1 MNELSKELCHHGVMG
16 MKWGVRRFQP
26 YPKDYHGDGKYTGK
40 ELRSAKAKRHKAI
53 SEATLAAI
61 TRKKAAKNYGKAV
74 SRNIADQTEYHKT
87 EAAKAKQEFDYWNKK
102 YKSLENRA
110 KSTVSKLQNK
120 YGNELIKDIPY
131 KDGTI
136 QGKVFTKKQFAAR
149 GALAAG
155 LIATGPFVPG
165 PGALMALM
173 AMPSKSI
180 EALNYAVKVKKSE
193 GLDPYDK
200 YERAVYG
207 MDEFKEKIRK
217 NLA

>member
-1 MNELSKELCHHGVMG
+1 MANEMCATLCHYGIIG
-16 MKWGVRRFQP
+16 QKWGVRRFQP
-26 YPKDYHGDGKYTGK
+26 YPKGYSGSGK
-40 ELRSAKAKRHKAI
+40 ELGKAKKKRHNAI

-61 TRKKAAKNYGKAV
+61 TRKKAAKIYGKAV
-74 SRNIADQTEYHKT
+74 SRNIADPTEYHST
-87 EAAKAKQEFDYWNKK
+87 EVKKAREEFNYWNNK
-102 YKSLENRA
+102 YKSLEKRA
-110 KSTVSKLQNK
+110 KRTVSELQDK
-120 YGNELIKDIPY
+120 YGKEAIADIPY

-165 PGALMALM
+165 PGSLMALM

-193 GLDPYDK
+193 GRETSDWF
-200 YERAVYG
+200 ERQMYTA
-207 MDEFKEKIRK
+207 DEFKEKVRK
-217 NLA
+217 NFA